1 MSFWQDKKVIVTGGT
16 GFLGSYVTEEL
27 RKADCREVYVVR
39 SREYDLTKEENAI
52 RLLED
57 THPDIVLH
65 LAGLVGG
72 IGANKTLP
80 AEYFY
85 QNLTIGTF
93 MPHHSWRFKVQKFVA
108 AGAGFGYP
116 EPAPMPL
123 KEEDFWSGMPQAE
136 SAPYS
141 LAKRLL
147 HIQSLAYYQQ
157 YGFVSIIG
165 IPGNVYGYND
175 NFDLHASHVVPALVR
190 KFTEAAAEGKEEVV
204 VWGTG
209 EPTRDFVYAEDVARG
224 LLLAAE
230 RYERPELVNITSG
243 VETSI
248 RELADTILELTG
260 FQGRVVW
267 DTSHPDGQR
276 RRCFDVS
283 KAQQDLGFQ
292 AQTSLREGLE
302 RTIAWYKENKA
313 LARLSV

>member
-1 MSFWQDKKVIVTGGT
+1 MSFWQDKKVIVTGGA

-27 RKADCREVYVVR
+27 RKAGCREVFVVR
-39 SREYDLTKEENAI
+39 SREYDLTKEENVI

-72 IGANKTLP
+72 IAANKALP

-93 MPHHSWRFKVQKFVA
+93 MLHHSWRFKVQKFVA
-108 AGAGFGYP
+108 AGAGCGYP
-116 EPAPMPL
+116 EHAPMPL
-123 KEEDFWSGMPQAE
+123 KEEDFWSGLPQAE

-165 IPGNVYGYND
+165 IPGNVYGSND
-175 NFDLHASHVVPALVR
+175 NFDLQASHVVPALVR
-190 KFTEAAAEGKEEVV
+190 KFTEAVEEGKEEVV

-209 EPTRDFVYAEDVARG
+209 GPTRDFVYAEDVARG

-230 RYERPELVNITSG
+230 RYERPELVNISSG

-248 RELADTILELTG
+248 RELVDSIQELAD

-267 DTSHPDGQR
+267 DASRPDGQG

-302 RTIAWYKENKA
+302 RTIAWYKSNKA